1 MNFIFDIDGTI
12 CFDGNHIDQSIKIV
26 LCINDENHKVIFAS
40 RSYKRFATSDS

>member
-26 LCINDENHKVIFAS
+26 LCNSTMKTIKLYLHLHVL
-40 RSYKRFATSDS
+40 